1 VRLFENLQTV
11 YTEKHRNMQKEIF
24 GEFGRNDYLCA
35 LNSEQLHITTIQMK
49 KILFDAGRKDGSLR
63 IEAKDAIAYPHA
75 HWL

>member
-1 VRLFENLQTV
+1 MDFSLKNIWGD
-11 YTEKHRNMQKEIF
+11 EIKYK
-24 GEFGRNDYLCA
+24 R
-35 LNSEQLHITTIQMK
+35 ITTIQMK